1 MNQLRILSC
10 GHALETRPK
19 EWSYPAGGTIRQAI
33 IAARNAGL
41 VDELLVD
48 ADGRVEHG
56 FNLHVVVAHPH
67 MAIPAMVIP
76 YEQWDI
82 VRPKPGMAL
91 SIALRP
97 TGGGGGGGGK
107 SPLRII
113 LTIVVMVASYYVGG
127 AAAAAMNGYG
137 TTAANIAAAVA
148 STATSLLGA
157 TLLNCHKAPAF
168 GAKPI

>member
-1 MNQLRILSC
+1 MSQLRILAC

-48 ADGRVEHG
+48 ADGRVQHG
-56 FNLHVVVAHPH
+56 FDLHVVVAHPH
-67 MAIPAMVIP
+67 MTIPATAIP

-82 VRPKPGMAL
+82 IRPKPGMAL

-97 TGGGGGGGGK
+97 AGGSDSGK
-107 SPLRII
+107 SPLRIV
-113 LTIVVMVASYYVGG
+113 LTIIVMVASYFVGAYVGG
-127 AAAAAMNGYG
+127 AMAAYG
-137 TTAANIAAAVA
+137 TAGANVAAGLASAA
-148 STATSLLGA
+148 TPLLGA
-157 TLLNCHKAPAF
+157 TLLDCLEAPAF
-168 GAKPI
+168 GVQPT